1 MIHLRTLIFQGLGF
15 RVRALGS
22 LNPKPSPRINNL
34 TLEPF
39 QAHVSVV
46 VSFVE
51 FAFALLQLFM
61 RTMFLHTLCRYIYIY
76 MCIYIYICAQLYLY
90 THIYK
95 YTLIHTFIHSFIN
108 AHTYIHTHIHPSIHT
123 YVRLDPKY
131 VLATYAAVLLS
142 KVHKQASKVR
152 NWKQLAQNGS
162 AKTTGRT
169 AQGTGARN
177 RKKGTMQVRKVR
189 ARYGLVFRV
198 SCDYLEVHG

>member
-22 LNPKPSPRINNL
+22 LNPKPSPGINNL

-76 MCIYIYICAQLYLY
+76 AQLYLY
-90 THIYK
+90 IYM
-95 YTLIHTFIHSFIN
+95 YVNTFIHSFIN
-108 AHTYIHTHIHPSIHT
+108 AHTYIHIYIHPYIHT
-123 YVRLDPKY
+123 FAWTLNMCLQHMLLCFCPKCIKRPQRFATGNSWLKM
-131 VLATYAAVLLS
+131 VLRKQPVLHRAQERATE
-142 KVHKQASKVR
+142 K
-152 NWKQLAQNGS
+152 
-162 AKTTGRT
+162 
-169 AQGTGARN
+169 
-177 RKKGTMQVRKVR
+177 R
-189 ARYGLVFRV
+189 ARCRSGRSGPDTV
-198 SCDYLEVHG
+198 